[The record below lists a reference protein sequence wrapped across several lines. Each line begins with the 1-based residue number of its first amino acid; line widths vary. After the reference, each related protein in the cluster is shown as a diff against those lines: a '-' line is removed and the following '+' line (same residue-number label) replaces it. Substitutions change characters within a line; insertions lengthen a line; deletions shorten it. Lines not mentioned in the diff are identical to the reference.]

1 MKYILAL
8 DQGTTSSRS
17 ILFDRNGEIA
27 AVAQKEFTQYFPEP
41 GWVEHDPEE
50 IWESQVWTI
59 DQVLHKSGITMS
71 SVVAI
76 GITNQR
82 ETTVVWD
89 RKTGKAIYN
98 AIVWQDRRTADQCQ
112 VLKDKGLEFYVKEK
126 TGLLPD
132 AYFSGTKV
140 HWILKNVPDARK
152 KANAGDLIF
161 GTIDSWLIQK
171 LTDGEVHATDYTNAS
186 RTMLFDIHRCG
197 WDLNL
202 LKELDIPEQMLPVVQ
217 PSSSHFGETSETLFG
232 TKTPI
237 SGVGGDQ
244 QAALFGQLCH
254 EPGMVKN
261 TYGTGCFMLM
271 HTGHKPVSSNAGLL
285 TTMACNLSHEPVYA
299 IEGSVFVG
307 GAAIQWLR
315 DGLGI
320 LADSSESESIARS
333 VADNGGVYFVP
344 AFTGLGTPHWDMFA
358 RGSLF
363 GLTRGTTS
371 AHIVRATLESI
382 AFQSAELLETMR
394 QDAGFP
400 IQGIRVDGGASS
412 NDFLMKFQAD
422 IANIPVLRPSNIEST
437 AVGAAYL
444 AGLSIGFWTLE
455 KITKHHRKDKVFSS
469 TMSEHIREAHLK
481 KWKKAIERSKHWE
494 IS

>member
-17 ILFDRNGEIA
+17 ILFDRKGEII
-27 AVAQKEFTQYFPEP
+27 AVAQKEFTQYFPKP

-50 IWESQVWTI
+50 IWESQLWTI
-59 DQVLHKSGITMS
+59 NQVFQKSEIEMS
-71 SVVAI
+71 SVAAI

-112 VLKDKGLEFYVKEK
+112 LLKNNGLESYVKEK
-126 TGLLPD
+126 TGLVLD

-140 HWILKNVPDARK
+140 HWILENVPDARK

-186 RTMLFDIHRCG
+186 RTMLFDIHSCG

-202 LKELDIPEQMLPVVQ
+202 LEELDIPEQMLPVVQ
-217 PSSSHFGETSETLFG
+217 PSSSHFGDTSETLFG

-237 SGVGGDQ
+237 TGVGGDQ

-271 HTGHKPVSSNAGLL
+271 HTGKKTVSSNAGLL
-285 TTMACNLSHEPVYA
+285 TTMACNLNHEPVYA

-320 LADSSESESIARS
+320 LADSRESESIARS
-333 VADNGGVYFVP
+333 VDNNGGVYFVP

-400 IQGIRVDGGASS
+400 IQGIRVDGGAST
-412 NDFLMKFQAD
+412 NDFLMQFQAD
-422 IANIPVLRPSNIEST
+422 IANIPVNRPSNIEST

-444 AGLSIGFWTLE
+444 AGLAIGFWTLE
-455 KITKHHRKDKVFSS
+455 KITKHHQKDTVFLPTISK
-469 TMSEHIREAHLK
+469 HIREAHLN
-481 KWKKAIERSKHWE
+481 KWKKAIDRSKHWE